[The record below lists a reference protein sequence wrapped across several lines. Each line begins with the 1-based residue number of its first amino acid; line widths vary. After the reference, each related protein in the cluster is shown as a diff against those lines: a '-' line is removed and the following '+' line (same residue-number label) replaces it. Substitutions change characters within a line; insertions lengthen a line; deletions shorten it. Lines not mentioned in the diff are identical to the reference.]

1 MKTPPVI
8 WAVALLLTACASS
21 PPTRFVT
28 LATVSPAGETV
39 PELSFPVQV
48 DAVHIP
54 ATIDRN
60 AVVRLTGSNTLA
72 IDDRDHW
79 GAPLG
84 EMTRNVL
91 AQDLAKRLPA
101 STVIMPDAPSSPN
114 TEHLVVT
121 IATFREGP
129 HGRVRLKGSWT
140 LLEGDPAKPVLTRDI
155 DLECNAS
162 GSGADEQAAAMS
174 LLVGQLSDQI
184 ARDLT
189 GARGG
194 PSQLSA
200 AGAQIFQLRSARLAG
215 QG

>member
-84 EMTRNVL
+84 EMTRDVL
-91 AQDLAKRLPA
+91 TQDLAKRLPA
-101 STVIMPDAPSSPN
+101 ATVIMPDAPSSPN
-114 TEHLVVT
+114 TAHLVVT
-121 IATFREGP
+121 IATFREEP
-129 HGRVRLKGSWT
+129 HGRVSLKGSWT

-174 LLVGQLSDQI
+174 QLVGQLSDRI
-184 ARDLT
+184 ARELAA
-189 GARGG
+189 ARRG
-194 PSQLSA
+194 PTQLSA
-200 AGAQIFQLRSARLAG
+200 AGAQTFRLWSARLAG